1 LAVAAVGLLHRVR
14 GGARPVKIV
23 AAAHR
28 YEEELTKYL
37 RGRADK
43 LAEDIL
49 RGVPVAVYEIRC
61 AELRSLRDVL
71 AELPAIMK
79 KAKD

>member
-1 LAVAAVGLLHRVR
+1 M
-14 GGARPVKIV
+14 KII

-28 YEEELTKYL
+28 YEEELTRYL
-37 RGRADK
+37 RTRADK
-43 LAEDIL
+43 LSSDIL

-61 AELRSLRDVL
+61 AELRTLTDVL